1 MNDALRTKLNLILVA
16 LLAFA
21 LGLGF
26 AAKLDLT
33 PQSFAIGSAEIQF
46 GASEEQLQQLGD
58 LSLSQGFAPVVEKIG
73 PAVVTIRVARNART
87 AQNAPQLPEPFRDF
101 FRQQPQQDRGL
112 VQGSGSGFIVSPD
125 GYIVTNNHVVSGAE
139 EISVELADRR
149 EFVNVQLVGR
159 DPDTDVALLKID
171 ADDLPS
177 IPFGSA
183 AGTRVG
189 EWVLAI
195 GSPGFSAGAG
205 RVLEMTV
212 TAGIVSAKGRN
223 INILARTNN
232 AAIEDFIQTDAAINP
247 GNSGGPLVNVRGE
260 VIGMNT
266 AISSTTGF
274 NQGYGFAVPIEL
286 VGEVVDDLIQ
296 YGEVRRAILGVSVT
310 SVTAEDAEFYGL
322 DEVAGVVVQDF
333 GALGSAQS
341 AARDAGLERGD
352 VIVSLEGAQISTVS
366 ELQTR
371 LRAFSPGETV
381 TIGLIRRSTKERHE
395 IRVEL
400 QQRPAET
407 RVASAESPPDAA
419 DHLGISVRDLEEA
432 RSAGLELD
440 EDVSGVIISD
450 VSRTGALGRSNIQ
463 PGLIIQD
470 INGQAVNTV
479 DEYHEIV
486 QALQP
491 GGIANLALLDPR
503 SGSRLTLSVRL
514 PS

>member
-1 MNDALRTKLNLILVA
+1 MNDALRTKLNVILVA

-26 AAKLDLT
+26 AARLDLT
-33 PQSFAIGSAEIQF
+33 PHSFASGSAAIQF

-101 FRQQPQQDRGL
+101 FRQPEQDPGL

-125 GYIVTNNHVVSGAE
+125 GYIVTNNHVVEGAE

-149 EFVNVQLVGR
+149 EFVDVHLIGR

-183 AGTRVG
+183 SGTRVG

-223 INILARTNN
+223 INILVRRNN

-247 GNSGGPLVNVRGE
+247 GNSGGPLINVRGE

-286 VGEVVDDLIQ
+286 VSEVVDDLIQ

-333 GALGSAQS
+333 GALGSGDS

-352 VIVSLEGAQISTVS
+352 VIVSLEGDQISTVS
-366 ELQTR
+366 ELQTK
-371 LRAFSPGETV
+371 LRAFEPGETV
-381 TIGLIRRSTKERHE
+381 TIGIIRRSTKKPAE
-395 IRVEL
+395 IRVQL
-400 QQRPAET
+400 QQRPADT
-407 RVASAESPPDAA
+407 RVASAEAAPDAA
-419 DHLGISVRDLEEA
+419 DHLGIAVRDLDEA
-432 RSAGLELD
+432 RRAGLELD
-440 EDVSGVIISD
+440 EDISGVIISD

-470 INGQAVNTV
+470 INGQAVNSV
-479 DEYHEIV
+479 DEYQEIV
-486 QALQP
+486 KGLQP
-491 GGIANLALLDPR
+491 GSVANLALLDPR

>member
-1 MNDALRTKLNLILVA
+1 
-16 LLAFA
+16 
-21 LGLGF
+21 
-26 AAKLDLT
+26 
-33 PQSFAIGSAEIQF
+33 
-46 GASEEQLQQLGD
+46 
-58 LSLSQGFAPVVEKIG
+58 
-73 PAVVTIRVARNART
+73 
-87 AQNAPQLPEPFRDF
+87 
-101 FRQQPQQDRGL
+101 
-112 VQGSGSGFIVSPD
+112 
-125 GYIVTNNHVVSGAE
+125 
-139 EISVELADRR
+139 
-149 EFVNVQLVGR
+149 
-159 DPDTDVALLKID
+159 
-171 ADDLPS
+171 
-177 IPFGSA
+177 
-183 AGTRVG
+183 
-189 EWVLAI
+189 
-195 GSPGFSAGAG
+195 
-205 RVLEMTV
+205 
-212 TAGIVSAKGRN
+212 
-223 INILARTNN
+223 
-232 AAIEDFIQTDAAINP
+232 
-247 GNSGGPLVNVRGE
+247 
-260 VIGMNT
+260 MNT

-381 TIGLIRRSTKERHE
+381 TIGLIRRSTKEHHE

>member
-149 EFVNVQLVGR
+149 EFVNAQLVGR

-223 INILARTNN
+223 INH
-232 AAIEDFIQTDAAINP
+232 QHP
-247 GNSGGPLVNVRGE
+247 GAHEQRRHRRLHPDRCGDQSG
-260 VIGMNT
+260 
-266 AISSTTGF
+266 
-274 NQGYGFAVPIEL
+274 EL
-286 VGEVVDDLIQ
+286 
-296 YGEVRRAILGVSVT
+296 RRAT
-310 SVTAEDAEFYGL
+310 RQRAW
-322 DEVAGVVVQDF
+322 
-333 GALGSAQS
+333 
-341 AARDAGLERGD
+341 RGD
-352 VIVSLEGAQISTVS
+352 RDE
-366 ELQTR
+366 
-371 LRAFSPGETV
+371 
-381 TIGLIRRSTKERHE
+381 H
-395 IRVEL
+395 
-400 QQRPAET
+400 
-407 RVASAESPPDAA
+407 
-419 DHLGISVRDLEEA
+419 RDL
-432 RSAGLELD
+432 
-440 EDVSGVIISD
+440 
-450 VSRTGALGRSNIQ
+450 
-463 PGLIIQD
+463 
-470 INGQAVNTV
+470 
-479 DEYHEIV
+479 
-486 QALQP
+486 
-491 GGIANLALLDPR
+491 
-503 SGSRLTLSVRL
+503 
-514 PS
+514 